1 MTGTAMLSRHAE
13 AGTSRAAGPC
23 FEGYDT
29 EFEAVLGRYARLA
42 LVAETDAHEGPV
54 YIPGE
59 DALYFT
65 TVPRAPALPAPGMPQ
80 AAIKRLPLDGLSLP
94 VDGWI
99 PSSTTGAGSG

>member
-1 MTGTAMLSRHAE
+1 MTATAMLSRDAE

-23 FEGYDT
+23 FEVYHT

-54 YIPGE
+54 YVPGE

-65 TVPRAPALPAPGMPQ
+65 TVPRAPALPA
-80 AAIKRLPLDGLSLP
+80 
-94 VDGWI
+94 
-99 PSSTTGAGSG
+99 